1 MKGNVKDLIVIM
13 PPDSEWDVWNG
24 ETKEFT
30 YKLQNPTHHVY
41 KNIKF
46 DAFTYIESKEQGQLS
61 TKVNYAKVISVPTKV
76 PPKSTV
82 EVKVKV
88 TIPEDYNETIM
99 YEGEE
104 VEFPFRVATKA
115 IGLKSIEEF

>member
-1 MKGNVKDLIVIM
+1 MKGNLKDLIVHM
-13 PPDSEWDVWNG
+13 PPDSEWDLWNG

-46 DAFTYIESKEQGQLS
+46 TAFTYIESKEQGQLS
-61 TKVNYAKVISVPTKV
+61 TKMNYATVISVPDRV

-82 EVKVKV
+82 DVKVKV
-88 TIPEDYNETIM
+88 TLPENYNETIM

-104 VEFPFRVATKA
+104 VEFPFRIATKA